1 MHGAGTPGKVP
12 PGLLIAAP
20 SSGSGKTTL
29 TLALLRRF
37 RRLGRAVSSIK
48 VGPDYI
54 DPGFHAAA
62 SGRACVNLDS
72 WAMRDSTLLELVCSA
87 GAQSEFVLGEGVMG
101 LFDGAPDGRGSTADL
116 ARFTG
121 WPVVLVVDV
130 RGMAAS
136 AAAVVHGFAS
146 LDPGVSLAGVVFNRV
161 GSARHAESL
170 TTACEKL
177 GIPILGFVPRSK
189 AVDLPSRHLGL
200 VQAGEQEDLE
210 AFLDRAAEEVAG
222 AIDCNRLADLA
233 CSANGA
239 GSAGKEG
246 TGPGLP
252 PLGQRIAVARDQAF
266 AFSYSFLLEAWRKAG
281 AELSFFSPL
290 ADQSPD
296 PASDAVYLPGGYPEL
311 HGGRLAGNQRFLE
324 GLRRA
329 AEAGAVL
336 YGECG
341 GYMVLGQG
349 LTDAEGTRH
358 AMAGLLPV
366 ETSFA
371 GGAEGTRRGRRMTL
385 GYRQAK
391 LLADTPLGAAGAAYR
406 GHEFHYA
413 QEMVTADAVA
423 PAPPE
428 NRLFAVAD
436 ARGEELETAGRRIGK
451 VMGSFLHII
460 DGAD

>member
-1 MHGAGTPGKVP
+1 MAKPGALP

-37 RRLGRAVSSIK
+37 RQLGRAVSSIK

-54 DPGFHAAA
+54 DPAFHAAA
-62 SGRACVNLDS
+62 SGRPCCNLDS
-72 WAMRDSTLLELVCSA
+72 WAMREASLHELVRAA
-87 GAQSEFVLGEGVMG
+87 GRDSDFVLGEGVMG

-146 LDPGVSLAGVVFNRV
+146 LDPHITLAGVIFNRV

-170 TTACEKL
+170 REACAGL
-177 GIPILGFVPRSK
+177 SVPILGFVRRSGEI
-189 AVDLPSRHLGL
+189 DLPSRHLGL
-200 VQAGEQEDLE
+200 VQAGEHRELE
-210 AFLDRAAEEVAG
+210 VFLERAADQVAG
-222 AIDCNRLADLA
+222 AVDCERLARLA
-233 CSANGA
+233 ASKPLVRHVE
-239 GSAGKEG
+239 S
-246 TGPGLP
+246 TTVRPGLP
-252 PLGQRIAVARDQAF
+252 PLGQKIAVAQDKAF
-266 AFSYSFLLEAWRKAG
+266 AFSYSFQLEAWRAAG

-290 ADQSPD
+290 ADQAPD
-296 PASDAVYLPGGYPEL
+296 VASDAVFLPGGYPEL
-311 HGGRLAGNQRFLE
+311 HGGALAANRRFLE
-324 GLRRA
+324 GLRQA
-329 AEAGAVL
+329 ADRGALL

-341 GYMVLGQG
+341 GYMVLGEG
-349 LTDAEGTRH
+349 LTDAEGQRH

-371 GGAEGTRRGRRMTL
+371 GGPEGTRRGRRMTL
-385 GYRQAK
+385 GYRQAS
-391 LLADTPLGAAGAAYR
+391 LLAETPLGPLGSRYR

-413 QEMVTADAVA
+413 QEAISARGDAK
-423 PAPPE
+423 
-428 NRLFAVAD
+428 NRLFSLTD
-436 ARGEELETAGRRIGK
+436 ARGDALEAAGCRNGR

-460 DGAD
+460 DRVT